1 MKQNSNQLVVESSSG
16 RSNYTEDLKEA
27 YKKSLFNT
35 SLKGLDYSRFL
46 LKSLKQ
52 ALQDEFN
59 SPELPTKTGFES
71 FKERL
76 TKCKEN
82 PSCLSGKYKTE
93 QGIYLQVY
101 KDKEL
106 KKPLIHPVSCKCPY
120 CEDERCM
127 QLRKK
132 EAHMLLKPFFE
143 HAKKNNKRCSH
154 AVFGFPRVKK
164 EQITPFLITEM
175 RIKMQK
181 SRKEII
187 GKNNLLNVVG
197 VMDISYNK
205 EDETYYFHWHMAIFF
220 PNWHRGNL
228 KYKEIRDI
236 TSKYGM
242 TFTRFENGSGKDKL
256 FKNPVR
262 VLDYISKRFAGILEH
277 PSGELNEYSK
287 YKDFFTAEE
296 YYNLFYR
303 QKRVFTWGYSKKERK
318 FIKEAYKNDF
328 LCSIIG
334 NNHKFYCEEIGEIIR
349 EEIVFFVDDLKNY
362 KKPDIPAQTPEIID
376 IEYYKLING
385 TLIKQ

>member
-1 MKQNSNQLVVESSSG
+1 MKQNFNLLVMDSPER

-27 YKKSLFNT
+27 YKKSLRNT
-35 SLKGLDYSRFL
+35 TKKGFEYSKFL
-46 LKSLKQ
+46 LKNLKQ
-52 ALQDEFN
+52 ALEDEFN
-59 SPELPTKTGFES
+59 SSELPIKTDLDKFRD
-71 FKERL
+71 RL
-76 TKCKEN
+76 QKCKEN

-106 KKPLIHPVSCKCPY
+106 KKSLIHPVSCKCSY
-120 CEDERCM
+120 CDDERCM

-143 HAKKNNKRCSH
+143 YAKKNNKRCSH

-181 SRKEII
+181 VRREIT
-187 GKNNLLNVVG
+187 GKNNLLNVLG

-242 TFTRFENGSGKDKL
+242 TFTRFESTGKDKL

-277 PSGELNEYSK
+277 PSGEKNEYSK
-287 YKDFFTAEE
+287 YKDFFTEEE

-303 QKRVFTWGYSKKERK
+303 QKRVFTWGYSAKERK
-318 FIKEAYKNDF
+318 FIKEAYKRDF

-349 EEIVFFVDDLKNY
+349 EQIVFFVDDLKNY
-362 KKPDIPAQTPEIID
+362 KKPDIPQEKPENID
-376 IEYYKLING
+376 IEYYKYVAG